1 MTDLDQDH
9 PRKAIADA
17 LSESEIGKIM
27 SRAVATDPRLM
38 GATVLD
44 LIDLADQ
51 HDSYVGV
58 IDAFYDLPGH
68 DEPVLAGYAP
78 KFAMIALCLMGEALT
93 VLNIKK
99 LMLRAHLLPG
109 QPVVLIWRTYTTAPM
124 RAVTGYTAGGERYR
138 YMVTH
143 SPYGGVVLCRWPRN
157 LTWGDFETMRQVAI
171 TSIQVGTADEGRRL
185 ADIYERGLSVP
196 EAGPAWVQPGTPA
209 LRTATAQAGGL
220 VFAEAKHW
228 VPGDMEKAGEM
239 IGWLMARNADYHCA
253 DGTGSE
259 TTLVVNGQTAQPGQW
274 VARDLTGSFH
284 VLDTGPV
291 VTRGA

>member
-51 HDSYVGV
+51 HDSYAGV

-109 QPVVLIWRTYTTAPM
+109 EPVVLIWRHYSTPPM
-124 RAVTGYTAGGERYR
+124 RAVTAHVAEGKEHRYLVTHTWDGRILLCRYR
-138 YMVTH
+138 IPHDPGSLEPMREVAETAIEVASVTD
-143 SPYGGVVLCRWPRN
+143 G
-157 LTWGDFETMRQVAI
+157 RQ
-171 TSIQVGTADEGRRL
+171 TADL
-185 ADIYERGLSVP
+185 YERGQDIPRSSAWCHP
-196 EAGPAWVQPGTPA
+196 GRPAQRV
-209 LRTATAQAGGL
+209 
-220 VFAEAKHW
+220 
-228 VPGDMEKAGEM
+228 
-239 IGWLMARNADYHCA
+239 
-253 DGTGSE
+253 
-259 TTLVVNGQTAQPGQW
+259 TTEG
-274 VARDLTGSFH
+274 
-284 VLDTGPV
+284 
-291 VTRGA
+291 